1 MNDSSAAEE
10 AASGETADAKEE
22 AAEGQTIA
30 EPAEENVQPEGA
42 VTVTYEASEGG
53 HVSKESETFEK
64 CADNAVLTGAEAE
77 AEDGYEFVDWTED
90 GMEVSTDAVF
100 IPDVTAIDADT
111 TFTANFKAKEAEE
124 TYPAVDF
131 EPMTMSDG
139 TEILVSAPEG
149 AFPTGVQMRASVVAP
164 EQVVDAIAEA
174 TPDDDAVNAEQIAA
188 YDISFY
194 LPVDPD
200 TEIEPRKAVQV
211 SFENLPLQGEVTKD
225 SSLEVWHIDDS

>member
-77 AEDGYEFVDWTED
+77 AEDEKSPAG
-90 GMEVSTDAVF
+90 ST
-100 IPDVTAIDADT
+100 
-111 TFTANFKAKEAEE
+111 
-124 TYPAVDF
+124 
-131 EPMTMSDG
+131 S
-139 TEILVSAPEG
+139 
-149 AFPTGVQMRASVVAP
+149 
-164 EQVVDAIAEA
+164 QV
-174 TPDDDAVNAEQIAA
+174 
-188 YDISFY
+188 
-194 LPVDPD
+194 
-200 TEIEPRKAVQV
+200 
-211 SFENLPLQGEVTKD
+211 
-225 SSLEVWHIDDS
+225 